1 MCVLINA
8 DSTGYGTH
16 GDYVF
21 GWKDDALQKI
31 MDDPCYVNCQSMRTQ
46 TMDQMN
52 SCTVAQTAKEDV
64 DDCKLEKEKTSATH
78 IAGC

>member
-1 MCVLINA
+1 MV

-31 MDDPCYVNCQSMRTQ
+31 MDEPCYVNCKSMRMQNMTE
-46 TMDQMN
+46 MN
-52 SCTVAQTAKEDV
+52 SCTVPQTAKEDV
-64 DDCKLEKEKTSATH
+64 DNCKSH
-78 IAGC
+78 D